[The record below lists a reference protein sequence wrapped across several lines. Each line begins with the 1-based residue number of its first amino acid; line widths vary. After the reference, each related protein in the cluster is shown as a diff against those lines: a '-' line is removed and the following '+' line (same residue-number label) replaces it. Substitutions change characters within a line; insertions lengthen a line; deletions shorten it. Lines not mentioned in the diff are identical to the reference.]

1 MNSFALKII
10 SSDGSVFET
19 ECSSLVVPTDDGYY
33 GIMSHHS
40 PVIIAVA
47 KDKIKYTI
55 ENNTEYIDTNGAILR
70 FDNNEATILS
80 R

>member
-10 SSDGSVFET
+10 SSDGSLFET
-19 ECSSLVVPTDDGYY
+19 ECNSLVVPTSDGYY
-33 GIMSHHS
+33 GIMSNHS
-40 PVIIAVA
+40 PVIIAVTEG
-47 KDKIKYTI
+47 KIKYTYD
-55 ENNTEYIDTNGAILR
+55 NNTDYIDTKGAILR